1 MRIIGIG
8 NPLMGDDG
16 IGIAA
21 VSALEKE
28 GVPEGVEIID
38 GGTGGL
44 TLLTLMEGAK
54 RVILVDAVETG
65 RKPGTILRLAGEDLE
80 PETSASSLSLHSS
93 GLPEVLALGRALG
106 TLPPLILFG
115 VQPDSVEVR
124 LGLSEPV
131 AAALPSLLALI
142 REELKA

>member
-1 MRIIGIG
+1 MRVIGIG

-21 VSALEKE
+21 VAALEKE

-65 RKPGTILRLAGEDLE
+65 CPPGTILRLAGEDLE
-80 PETSASSLSLHSS
+80 PKTASSLSLHSG

-131 AAALPSLLALI
+131 AAALPPLLALI
-142 REELKA
+142 REEIKD

>member
-65 RKPGTILRLAGEDLE
+65 REPGTILRLAGEDLE

-142 REELKA
+142 REELKD

>member
-54 RVILVDAVETG
+54 KVILVDAVETG
-65 RKPGTILRLAGEDLE
+65 REPGTILRLAGEDLE

>member
-1 MRIIGIG
+1 VRIIGIG

-54 RVILVDAVETG
+54 KVILVDAVETG
-65 RKPGTILRLAGEDLE
+65 REPGTILRLAGEDLE

-124 LGLSEPV
+124 LGLSELV
-131 AAALPSLLALI
+131 AAALPPLLALI

>member
-80 PETSASSLSLHSS
+80 PETAASSLSLHSS

-124 LGLSEPV
+124 LGLSELV
-131 AAALPSLLALI
+131 AAALPPLLALI

>member
-65 RKPGTILRLAGEDLE
+65 REPGTILRLAGEDLE

>member
-21 VSALEKE
+21 VAALEKE
-28 GVPEGVEIID
+28 GVPEGVDIID

-65 RKPGTILRLAGEDLE
+65 SPPGTILRLAGEDLE
-80 PETSASSLSLHSS
+80 PETAASSLSLHSG

-115 VQPDSVEVR
+115 VQPHSVEVR
-124 LGLSEPV
+124 LGLSDPV
-131 AAALPSLLALI
+131 AAALPPLLALI

>member
-1 MRIIGIG
+1 VRIIGIG

-54 RVILVDAVETG
+54 KVILVDAVETG
-65 RKPGTILRLAGEDLE
+65 REPGTILRLAGEDLE